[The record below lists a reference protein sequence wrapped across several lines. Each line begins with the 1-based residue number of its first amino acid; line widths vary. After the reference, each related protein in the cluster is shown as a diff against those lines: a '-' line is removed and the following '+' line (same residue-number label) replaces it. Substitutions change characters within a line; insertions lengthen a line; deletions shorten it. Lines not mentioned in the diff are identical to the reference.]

1 MDLKKLVLCVEV
13 NGKWKNEIKY
23 FIKDIFLKVSYF
35 LYIFFLLSWRVEIW
49 KLIYFLFDF
58 VTDEFIW
65 WYIYY
70 DNYYNNNIDN
80 FLVLISVIHKIHFKN
95 NNNFF
100 FKIKIEKS

>member
-1 MDLKKLVLCVEV
+1 MKLNILLK
-13 NGKWKNEIKY
+13 I
-23 FIKDIFLKVSYF
+23 FFLKVSYF
-35 LYIFFLLSWRVEIW
+35 FFLLSWRVEIW

-70 DNYYNNNIDN
+70 DNYYNNNINN

-100 FKIKIEKS
+100 FKIKIEKSEKKIKNLFW